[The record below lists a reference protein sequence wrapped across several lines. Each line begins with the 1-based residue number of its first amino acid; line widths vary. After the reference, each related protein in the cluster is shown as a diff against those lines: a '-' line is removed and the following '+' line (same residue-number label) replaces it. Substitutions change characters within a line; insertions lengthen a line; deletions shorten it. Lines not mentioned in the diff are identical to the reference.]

1 MISLNMQETG
11 PRTDDISMKA
21 FYSKHGYKKKEHKE
35 KCNKQCQFPKSMKD
49 NCQQK
54 IKWLYKVTV
63 YKKAHLS
70 LSDFFFW
77 GEF

>member
-35 KCNKQCQFPKSMKD
+35 KCNSVNSP
-49 NCQQK
+49 N
-54 IKWLYKVTV
+54 L
-63 YKKAHLS
+63 
-70 LSDFFFW
+70 
-77 GEF
+77 